1 MIGQMNL
8 FSSVPRDLQ
17 SKILA
22 MVICDDNLSLL
33 RVCKHWFHVI
43 IGNPL
48 NNLPTSPSSLGA
60 IWTSLKCNPPLGL
73 IPLKHHMEI
82 IETRLENQ
90 SRCYD
95 SLFKELVEIIKQTHS
110 TKVKSPFSEI
120 QYEQIQAKA
129 QVQLDE
135 SLFAIWPKIQ
145 EQLKVPLPPTSAQEI
160 RSWLNNPENKT
171 ELDRITKLNL
181 NWLGL
186 RILPPEIGNF
196 SALQRLWLGNHNQL
210 QSIPDTI
217 GNLTALQELHLDNN
231 QLQSIPDT
239 IGNLTALQEL
249 HLDNNQLQ
257 SIPDTIGNL
266 TALQE
271 LHLHNNQLQH
281 LPDTIGNL
289 SALQT
294 LSLNNNQLQSLPCT
308 IENLSTL
315 QMLCLSTNPFTFIPS
330 KVLNSSHKIFSEN
343 QTVEQFKEELKFLSS
358 FPLAKLYQAI
368 MRRADVKEIKNA
380 FCKLSDKDQSLV
392 SGKPFHFSK
401 NPQTEDLQWG
411 EHHLFDFYH
420 SVRSMITSKY
430 QGLDLEAK
438 NTVVAEIYRLS
449 PLTEDRYSAKVH
461 AFDNLPRLADAMHI
475 L

>member
-249 HLDNNQLQ
+249 HL
-257 SIPDTIGNL
+257 
-266 TALQE
+266 
-271 LHLHNNQLQH
+271 HNNQLQH

>member
-95 SLFKELVEIIKQTHS
+95 SLFT
-110 TKVKSPFSEI
+110 EI